1 MATGVIPALW
11 NSSKITLR
19 VLWRAARQF
28 FHEAMGALFAIFA
41 LYGAVAAWRQWHSK
55 VAAWLL
61 GFCAGLRGLDGVL
74 RRHLVPTSPASSLN
88 FQCLKTPRNALL

>member
-19 VLWRAARQF
+19 VLSRAARQF
-28 FHEAMGALFAIFA
+28 FHEAMGALFATFA

-61 GFCAGLRGLDGVL
+61 GFALVYAVL
-74 RRHLVPTSPASSLN
+74 MAFFAVTSFRRARRV
-88 FQCLKTPRNALL
+88 R

>member
-61 GFCAGLRGLDGVL
+61 GFALVYAVL
-74 RRHLVPTSPASSLN
+74 MAFFAVTSFRRARRV
-88 FQCLKTPRNALL
+88 R